1 MARRRPGR
9 ITLILGG
16 ARSGKSWHAQR
27 LAETRWRHPVC
38 LATAEAKDREMR
50 ARIRCHREARPNHWR
65 TIEEPLDIAR
75 VLARPPADSDGVL
88 VDCVTLWL
96 SNVLLEEGPRAI
108 AGRSDALLRA
118 LEAAPCD
125 VILVSNEVG
134 LGIVP
139 ERRLGRVFRDE
150 AGRLNQR
157 LAAAPEMAA
166 FFLRDG
172 QRQGRLLEFELFV
185 RSFCHRM
192 FTIGR
197 SVFAAAVEPA
207 RPRCSR

>member
-1 MARRRPGR
+1 MARRRQRR

-16 ARSGKSWHAQR
+16 ARSGKSRHAQR
-27 LAETRWRHPVC
+27 LAEARWHRPVC

-50 ARIRCHREARPNHWR
+50 ARIRRHREARPNHWR
-65 TIEEPLDIAR
+65 TIEEPLEIAR
-75 VLARPPADSDGVL
+75 VLARPPADSDGIL

-108 AGRSDALLRA
+108 AGRSDELLRA
-118 LEAAPCD
+118 LERAPCD

-139 ERRLGRVFRDE
+139 EHRLGRVFRDE

-157 LAAAPEMAA
+157 LAAAADDVVFITAGLPLTLKGAN
-166 FFLRDG
+166 
-172 QRQGRLLEFELFV
+172 RQGGRAP
-185 RSFCHRM
+185 RSAV
-192 FTIGR
+192 
-197 SVFAAAVEPA
+197 SVQRKAAKSA
-207 RPRCSR
+207 RN